1 MITIDKIKN
10 AATAARYYSALDDYY
25 REGGQAPAEIA
36 GRGAAFLGIAGAV
49 TGEHDAAA
57 RLRVFGE
64 VLAGRVA
71 GRQVGD
77 AETRVHGWD
86 VSIQAPK
93 SFSIAAAHDQRLRDV
108 HDAAERRVFEHLE
121 THGIVTR
128 QRAAGG
134 GYEWHAA
141 DVVALLARHT
151 TNRNRDEHWHTHL
164 VLASAVRDRQ
174 TGVWRSLD
182 ARELYA
188 IRAELEGIYQSAL
201 AHGARATGF
210 TLDWTVDSHG
220 NPAFELREVPESLRE
235 AASSRKA
242 EIDQALAERGVSRE
256 EATVSQRQAANRTT
270 RSEKDPGVD
279 RAALHAGWRE
289 RAIAHGYDPD
299 ARRGRLVGEHERHAA
314 ADDSVRRAIDHL
326 SERDA
331 RFSARDLAHEARIY
345 AQGHASDADLA
356 AAIDRAQRSGALI
369 RRGSWGRLAGGQRG
383 HRDGYTT
390 KGGVEIERALL
401 GTAGKLERANGARLI
416 DPTGKAPL
424 SERGAQR
431 AIERAVSARE
441 AANGRPMTAEQRA
454 VTSAILSS
462 DSRLHV
468 LSGHAGTAKTT
479 SVLATV
485 ADQARASGIRVRA
498 MAPTSSA
505 AGTLGEAL
513 GAQST
518 TVAAVLHE
526 QQKPAR
532 TGGRELWIVDEAGMV
547 SARDMKELLARA
559 ERANATVILSGD
571 SRQIGSVGAGAA
583 YSQLSTS
590 VQPEHRHQ
598 LTQIVRQSNEQL
610 REAVIDAVHGR
621 VRDALR
627 KADTQEI
634 KSRDAQIEAA
644 ASSYQ
649 AALATGQSAL
659 VVTLSRADR
668 ADVNKQVH
676 AQRVA
681 SGDVRD
687 VRAVRI
693 LDSKQWTVAQK
704 SDAARYQ
711 TGDVIV
717 WGAAHRRGP
726 DRGEQTTVV
735 ESRDGLVTVQ
745 REDGSRWT
753 FNPRNMSRFDVFDA
767 RALEV
772 GRGDSI
778 VTRSAIHNADGE
790 RLANGTRLEVMG
802 VHSDHLTVRDDK
814 GQHFDIDTQRG
825 LHVDLGYAMTADQAQ
840 GRTVDVAIGVMRS
853 GQENLADQSR
863 LYVAISRARANGVVI
878 TDNQQKL
885 AERLQINTGER
896 QTALERGRAP
906 QRALEPSSD
915 RDPPLPGA
923 LAEWLAERERE
934 RDEAGQTSLPPMTTE
949 PTDPEVAEA
958 VERGRQQL
966 GLDDPDPDRDLDDQ
980 GLDYDG
986 AEIG

>member
-10 AATAARYYSALDDYY
+10 AASAARYYSALDDYY

-49 TGEHDAAA
+49 TGEQDAANAA
-57 RLRVFGE
+57 RLGMFGE
-64 VLAGRVA
+64 VLAGRVG

-77 AETRVHGWD
+77 PDSRVAGWD
-86 VSIQAPK
+86 VTIQAAK
-93 SFSIAAAHDQRLRDV
+93 SFSVAAAHDQRLRDV
-108 HDAAERRVFEHLE
+108 HDAAERAVFEHLE

-151 TNRNRDEHWHTHL
+151 TNRNTDEHWHTHM

-174 TGVWRSLD
+174 TGAWRSLD

-188 IRAELEGIYQSAL
+188 IRAELEGIYQNAL
-201 AHGARATGF
+201 AHGARAAGYTV
-210 TLDWTVDSHG
+210 DWTVDSHG

-235 AASSRKA
+235 AASSRKT
-242 EIDQALAERGVSRE
+242 EIDTALAERGVSRE
-256 EATVSQRQAANRTT
+256 TATVSQRQAANRAT

-299 ARRGRLVGEHERHAA
+299 AKRGRLVGEHERLAA
-314 ADDSVRRAIDHL
+314 ADDSVRRAIEHL
-326 SERDA
+326 AERDM
-331 RFSARDLAHEARIY
+331 RFSRRDLEHECRIY
-345 AQGHASDADLA
+345 SQGHASDEDLKG
-356 AAIDRAQRSGALI
+356 AIGRAVKAGTLI
-369 RRGSWGRLAGGQRG
+369 ARQSWGRTAGGQRG

-390 KGGVEIERALL
+390 KGGVETERALL
-401 GTAGKLERANGARLI
+401 ATARKLERANGARLI

-431 AIERAVSARE
+431 GIERAVSARE
-441 AANGRPMTAEQRA
+441 AANGRPMTDEQKNA
-454 VTSAILSS
+454 AAAILGSS
-462 DSRLHV
+462 SRLHI

-485 ADQARASGIRVRA
+485 ADQARASGVTVRA
-498 MAPTSSA
+498 LAPTSSA

-513 GAQST
+513 GARGE

-532 TGGRELWIVDEAGMV
+532 PGARALWIVDEAGMV
-547 SARDMKELLARA
+547 SASDMKDLLARA
-559 ERANATVILSGD
+559 DRADAAVILSGD
-571 SRQIGSVGAGAA
+571 TKQIGSVGAGAA
-583 YSQLSTS
+583 YAQLSS
-590 VQPEHRHQ
+590 AVRPEHRHQ
-598 LTQIVRQSNEQL
+598 LTQIVRQKSEQL
-610 REAVIDAVHGR
+610 RGAVYDALSGR
-621 VRDALR
+621 AREALR

-634 KSRDAQIEAA
+634 KGRDAQIGAA
-644 ASSYQ
+644 AQRYQ
-649 AALATGQSAL
+649 EAIGAGKSAL

-668 ADVNKQVH
+668 ADVNKEIH
-676 AQRVA
+676 DQRVA
-681 SGDVRD
+681 AGQVRD
-687 VRAVRI
+687 TREVQI
-693 LDSKQWTVAQK
+693 LDSKQWTAAQR

-711 TGDVIV
+711 AGDVIV

-745 REDGSRWT
+745 REDGSQWQ
-753 FNPRNMSRFDVFDA
+753 FNPRLVTRFDAFDA

-772 GRGDSI
+772 GRGDTL
-778 VTRSAIHNADGE
+778 VTRSAMRNADGE
-790 RLANGTRLEVMG
+790 RLANGTRLEVTG
-802 VHSDHLTVRDDK
+802 VHADRLTVRDDK
-814 GQHFDIDTQRG
+814 GKRFDIDVQRG
-825 LHVDLGYAMTADQAQ
+825 LHIDHGYAMTADQAQ
-840 GRTVDVAIGVMRS
+840 GRTVDTAIGVMRS

-863 LYVAISRARANGVVI
+863 LYVAISRARDQGVVI
-878 TDNQQKL
+878 TDDADRL
-885 AERLQINTGER
+885 AATLEKNTGTR
-896 QTALERGRAP
+896 QQALETEA
-906 QRALEPSSD
+906 S

-923 LAEWLAERERE
+923 LSQWLAEREAELEE
-934 RDEAGQTSLPPMTTE
+934 RLPGLPPMTTE

-966 GLDDPDPDRDLDDQ
+966 GLDNLDPDHDIDDPDLDQ

-986 AEIG
+986 PEIG